1 MRTDVEIQLS
11 PEDRVRL
18 EKLVAA
24 PVTAQKHVWR
34 AQIVLLIRTYG
45 VSTLVTVDFATQSSA
60 GCVIPGSLGWINQVA
75 RIGCTDLE
83 EAE

>member
-24 PVTAQKHVWR
+24 PMTPQKHVWR
-34 AQIVLLIRTYG
+34 AQIVLLSAAGVGTRTQ
-45 VSTLVTVDFATQSSA
+45 LEPMALKAQEATGCEVLTAQS
-60 GCVIPGSLGWINQVA
+60 A
-75 RIGCTDLE
+75 RPSQGGRC
-83 EAE
+83 

>member
-24 PVTAQKHVWR
+24 RMTPQKHVWR
-34 AQIVLLIRTYG
+34 AQIVLL
-45 VSTLVTVDFATQSSA
+45 SA
-60 GCVIPGSLGWINQVA
+60 MA
-75 RIGCTDLE
+75 
-83 EAE
+83 